1 MMFQLRKKPC
11 AFEKLDWEIDKRNFS
26 CTSSINVYHCIQDER
41 NRSGEICIQP
51 VWVQP
56 HYCPEFNTGARALDT
71 VPCNV
76 TKGCPDVTFLSD
88 EAYKYPVCLNK
99 THKKEI
105 LENGDS
111 SVPSWFWI
119 VVPTVV
125 LGIVILVLSAA
136 CLVWRRKRK
145 DQNDENRDQPLLD
158 LEDEFEKSKPFH
170 KTAAFHE
177 AIRYLKNDGKLLVLI
192 GIWGS
197 GKTKTAKEVYR
208 SVTGKSPLIITD
220 LNKFEDDN
228 QAFIFDEAIPEDLS
242 NGDMKLLQG
251 NIKKWLT
258 KLPNVKSKT
267 FIIFTLHEDRK
278 STLDKL
284 TSAAYYK
291 NWKVINLNDRL
302 TKGDRTQ
309 ILNSHFT
316 KYCPK
321 KDFSKIEDLATE
333 GKHES
338 LGYPEICALFCRCEI
353 FQGKKGTEFC
363 KKPLHFLKLHLEDM
377 YQTQEN
383 KFLILVYMSLKNMEI
398 DVENPD
404 EMLFQELETC
414 RSNNQTETEPF
425 VNTLFKIVQRGKV
438 DDIQSLMPL
447 EFVDK
452 IPGTTKYRLQ
462 HKVIKRM
469 TLIVFGTSHFYKLLA
484 LSERKDTEGWI
495 IKNGIFKEETP
506 IFGGEI
512 YPRILVDQVKWK
524 SYKNKYNMNTTDKKV
539 ELDKPDDPCSSKC
552 DTELPPPPPC
562 SNVSNTE

>member
-208 SVTGKSPLIITD
+208 MYELRSTPCAFTKSDWEKDKNIFKTCLNPINVYHCIQDERNRSGEICIQPVWVQPRKCPEFNTGAWVLDTVPCNAATGCPNVTFLSNEAYKYPVC
-220 LNKFEDDN
+220 LNKTH
-228 QAFIFDEAIPEDLS
+228 
-242 NGDMKLLQG
+242 
-251 NIKKWLT
+251 T
-258 KLPNVKSKT
+258 KV
-267 FIIFTLHEDRK
+267 
-278 STLDKL
+278 
-284 TSAAYYK
+284 
-291 NWKVINLNDRL
+291 
-302 TKGDRTQ
+302 
-309 ILNSHFT
+309 
-316 KYCPK
+316 
-321 KDFSKIEDLATE
+321 
-333 GKHES
+333 
-338 LGYPEICALFCRCEI
+338 
-353 FQGKKGTEFC
+353 
-363 KKPLHFLKLHLEDM
+363 
-377 YQTQEN
+377 
-383 KFLILVYMSLKNMEI
+383 
-398 DVENPD
+398 
-404 EMLFQELETC
+404 
-414 RSNNQTETEPF
+414 
-425 VNTLFKIVQRGKV
+425 
-438 DDIQSLMPL
+438 
-447 EFVDK
+447 
-452 IPGTTKYRLQ
+452 
-462 HKVIKRM
+462 
-469 TLIVFGTSHFYKLLA
+469 
-484 LSERKDTEGWI
+484 
-495 IKNGIFKEETP
+495 
-506 IFGGEI
+506 
-512 YPRILVDQVKWK
+512 
-524 SYKNKYNMNTTDKKV
+524 
-539 ELDKPDDPCSSKC
+539 
-552 DTELPPPPPC
+552 
-562 SNVSNTE
+562 